1 MIRKWLLAAVSLILC
16 LGASVRAQTGKVIE
30 LRSAKQLIGRVMNG
44 EPVRELIGDVHFV
57 QVTST
62 GQLVRVWCDRGLQF
76 LSQNRIELSG
86 HVRIARDSVTIT
98 SPDGMYDGNTRRME
112 SRNGVRLE
120 RGATVLTAQ
129 FGEDFADEKRSHFSG
144 DVRLVDSGSVITCRD
159 MSYFEDEARSVAV
172 GNVHV
177 VETANR
183 TEIYGD
189 SLVHRERE
197 RSTIVLRQPRLVKVD
212 TSAAG
217 VIDTM
222 VVASRVMHS
231 YQDSLERFIA
241 QDSVR
246 MVRGDMAAECG
257 LATMWPKADSIALRT
272 HPIVWSAENQI
283 TGDSMVIHLKDRRI
297 RRLTVMGHAMAIS
310 RADSIRRRRF
320 DQLSGRAMTLWF
332 GGNRLERVDV
342 ERNATSL
349 YYLSDANGPNGVN
362 KASGDR
368 ILILFVNGNVDQLKI
383 LGGVQGQYFPES
395 MITGREQEYNLDGFL
410 WRERR
415 PIRQGLQVVY
425 E

>member
-1 MIRKWLLAAVSLILC
+1 MIRRALIAVVVLTC
-16 LGASVRAQTGKVIE
+16 GLGMSARAQSGKVIE
-30 LRSAKQLIGRVMNG
+30 LRSARQLVGRVVNG

-62 GQLVRVWCDRGLQF
+62 GQLVRVWCDRGLQY
-76 LSQNRIELSG
+76 LAQNRIELSG
-86 HVRIARDSVTIT
+86 HVRIVRDSVTIT
-98 SPDGMYDGNTRRME
+98 SPDGTYDGNARRME

-120 RGATVLTAQ
+120 RGATVLTAR
-129 FGEDFADEKRSHFSG
+129 FGEYFADEKRSHFTG
-144 DVRLVDSGSVITCRD
+144 DVRLVDSSSVITCRD

-172 GNVHV
+172 GSVHV
-177 VETANR
+177 IEPGNG

-197 RSTIVLRQPRLVKVD
+197 RYSLVLRQPRLVKVD

-231 YQDSLERFIA
+231 YQDTLERFIA

-257 LATMWPKADSIALRT
+257 LATMWPKADSIALRE
-272 HPIVWSAENQI
+272 HPVVWSAENQI
-283 TGDSMVIHLKDRRI
+283 TGDSMTVHLKNRRI
-297 RRLTVMGHAMAIS
+297 RSLTVMGHAMAIS
-310 RADSIRRRRF
+310 RADSVRRRRF

-349 YYLSDANGPNGVN
+349 YYLSDQNGPNGMN

-368 ILILFVNGNVDQLKI
+368 IIILFANGDVDQLKI

-395 MITGREQEYNLDGFL
+395 MIAGKEQDYNLDGFL
-410 WRERR
+410 WRDRR
-415 PIRQGLQVVY
+415 PMRRGLQVVY